1 MSQQAG
7 TEQPTQ
13 GQNNSGTGDGQGQ
26 NSQTGNES
34 QQQTQ
39 QQSQPALYAPYLER
53 IPESVRGVVEPVFKE
68 WDAGVT
74 QRFQQLHSQFGW
86 AQPWQ
91 EIAQQYDPD
100 TVSQSLQVLQA
111 LSENPEG
118 FYKALGESYGYGQQQ
133 VQQQQQQNQPNEFVE
148 QGQQPQQQ
156 DDPRFAQLEQLVG
169 SLAESIVSERQQQ
182 QEQQE
187 EQELYAFLGQLKQE
201 HGEFDEDYVLTKIAA
216 GVDPIQAVQQYRQ
229 LVGNNNGQQNG
240 PGQQAPVVMSGS
252 GGVPSNTVDFRNL
265 DRKGTQG
272 LVASVL
278 AANKS
283 QG

>member
-7 TEQPTQ
+7 TEQTTQ
-13 GQNNSGTGDGQGQ
+13 GQNNGTGEVQAQ
-26 NSQTGNES
+26 QTQTGNE
-34 QQQTQ
+34 QQQNNQQQ
-39 QQSQPALYAPYLER
+39 QQSQPAPYAPYLER
-53 IPESVRGVVEPVFKE
+53 VPESVRGLVEPVFRD

-86 AQPWQ
+86 AEPWQ

-111 LSENPEG
+111 LSTDPEG
-118 FYKALGESYGYGQQQ
+118 FYKALGESYGYGQQP
-133 VQQQQQQNQPNEFVE
+133 QQQQQMQQQFSEFSE
-148 QGQQPQQQ
+148 QGQQQSQQQ

-169 SLAESIVSERQQQ
+169 SLAEVITGDRQAQ
-182 QEQQE
+182 QEAAE
-187 EQELYAFLGQLKQE
+187 EQQLYAYLDQLKQE
-201 HGEFDEDYVLTKIAA
+201 HGEFDQDYVLTKIAA
-216 GVDPIQAVQQYRQ
+216 GTDPVQAVMQYRQ
-229 LVGNNNGQQNG
+229 LVGQNSQQS

-252 GGVPSNTVDFRNL
+252 GGVPSNTRDIRQL
-265 DRKGTQG
+265 DRKQTQG

-278 AANKS
+278 AAQNQ